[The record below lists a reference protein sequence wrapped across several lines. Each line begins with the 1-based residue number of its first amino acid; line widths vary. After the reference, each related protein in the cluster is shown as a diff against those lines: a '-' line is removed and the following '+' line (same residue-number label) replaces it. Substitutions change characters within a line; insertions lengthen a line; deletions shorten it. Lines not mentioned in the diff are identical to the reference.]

1 MKHLKAALLLV
12 LILSLGL
19 VLHAQDVAT
28 KSTKYYK
35 VSYPGD
41 WEAQEIEGE
50 GFVAVAKGNSMIPLT
65 LAITI
70 ADIDEENADKELT
83 ELAEGMLEK
92 SGEEFEAMGMEPEID
107 IEIAEETRLNG
118 IPTYHYTMSV
128 GVMGFTTHTDNYLF
142 LSEGKVISMSILGA
156 KDDLEENAEAISAI
170 FNSFRLTKK

>member
-1 MKHLKAALLLV
+1 
-12 LILSLGL
+12 
-19 VLHAQDVAT
+19 
-28 KSTKYYK
+28 
-35 VSYPGD
+35 
-41 WEAQEIEGE
+41 
-50 GFVAVAKGNSMIPLT
+50 MIPLT